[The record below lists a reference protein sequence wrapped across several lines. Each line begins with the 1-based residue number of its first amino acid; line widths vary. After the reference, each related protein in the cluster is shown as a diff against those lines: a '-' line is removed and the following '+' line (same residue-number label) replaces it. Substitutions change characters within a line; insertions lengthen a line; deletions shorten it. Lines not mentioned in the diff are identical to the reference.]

1 MNRIHHTHNPL
12 HQSPKKRRLSLTA
25 TQWLVVAGLA
35 HSALPVLAQTSQND
49 QTSEAEKTVQTIQLA
64 QASTTSNTTTEK
76 KAEKPI
82 VLQAVTVRSRN
93 RIEKLQ
99 DVPLSISV
107 VTGQELERLQAL
119 DVASFS
125 KRVGNVIWNPGNPR
139 QFSLSVRGIGKQAQ
153 TDAQD
158 PSVGIIV
165 DGVNYAYNP
174 LSSSVNFTDIAAVEV
189 TRGPQGTLLGKN
201 TSLGVINITTR
212 RPTFTKEAYA
222 TVSYG
227 DYHDLFGSAVLGGAV
242 IDDLLAWRGTFT
254 AQKAN
259 GDLVNTY
266 NQDQTYA
273 NKDRLSA
280 RVQFLLTPSEDFTA
294 RISLDA
300 QPKAG
305 EATNGRSFNKPTPT
319 TYAGIN
325 TTGANSGTNVNP
337 LSSDPKTRLNRRW
350 FLEQSDYRYED
361 DWLGNSTRDRINA
374 DNYNPIVTG
383 TNGASTEL
391 NWRLN
396 DYEVTS
402 ITAYKDYYF
411 AARNDEGTPF
421 DISKNGGGLVDYK
434 QYSQELRLSSK
445 TGGFVDYQTGLFW
458 LATDIDHSTRA
469 GWGSDAGAWFASTAQ
484 YNRLDA
490 NAGGRALLQDS
501 LSRLNREQANKYENA
516 STAIF
521 AQANWHLSDPLTL
534 TTGVRLTRENRDT
547 TTSALLTDNGAGSAL
562 NSSSVNVVN
571 LVNLGGFNS
580 LNATTTIDGT
590 SYPAGTLGQI
600 VNGAFVNNNSTAQLQ
615 LADKLANKYFG
626 TAITGTAGAAYASL
640 TNAQKAQVAD
650 AKTIRR
656 TQAAALWNTV
666 KAESFEETQPAF
678 VVSPTYKFN
687 DKLTVYA
694 SWQYG
699 EKAGIAQVV
708 NGFSYL
714 TDAEKSSA
722 YEIGVK
728 TVLLDNTLVF
738 NADIFLTNIKDYQQA
753 VRAVDEY
760 TTEQNTIS
768 GAPEVAYLS
777 YTGNVPKVRAQGLEI
792 DGLYSGIPNTTIRFS
807 GAYNDAYYVEFP
819 NSAQPVENGYQGA
832 APFQD
837 ISGETLPGAFKYSF
851 NLGIDYRAPVFSNH
865 EFHTSVNTSY
875 NSKFNSDNALSSYGW
890 VDGSSTTDFSIGLGK
905 NKGEF
910 DVSLVVKNLFE
921 DDTYQN
927 QTWNTWSPALPRT
940 ASIVVS
946 GKF

>member
-1 MNRIHHTHNPL
+1 MIRI
-12 HQSPKKRRLSLTA
+12 HQSPQNRRLSLLA
-25 TQWLVVAGLA
+25 TQWLIIAGLA
-35 HSALPVLAQTSQND
+35 HTALPVLAQTSQ
-49 QTSEAEKTVQTIQLA
+49 SEQDNAGAQAIETLQLA
-64 QASTTSNTTTEK
+64 QASTTGAATEK

-212 RPTFTKEAYA
+212 RPTFTREAYA

-242 IDDLLAWRGTFT
+242 IDDLLAWRGVFT

-280 RVQFLLTPSEDFTA
+280 RVQFLLTPSEDFSA

-319 TYAGIN
+319 TYASNNLSGPN
-325 TTGANSGTNVNP
+325 KGTNVNP
-337 LSSDPKTRLNRRW
+337 LSSDAKTRLNRRW
-350 FLEQSDYRYED
+350 FLDQSDYRYEE
-361 DWLGNSTRDRINA
+361 DWLGNSSRDRINA

-391 NWRLN
+391 NWKLSN
-396 DYEVTS
+396 YEVTS

-458 LATDIDHSTRA
+458 LATDIDHATRA
-469 GWGSDAGAWFASTAQ
+469 GWGSDAGAWFASSAQ
-484 YNRLDA
+484 YTSLDA
-490 NAGGRALLQDS
+490 TSSGRTLLQDS
-501 LSRLNREQANKYENA
+501 LSRLNREQANKYENESA
-516 STAIF
+516 ALF
-521 AQANWHLSDPLTL
+521 AQANWHLSEPLTL
-534 TTGVRLTRENRDT
+534 TTGVRLTREDRDT
-547 TTSALLTDNGAGSAL
+547 SASALITDNGAGSLL
-562 NSSSVNVVN
+562 NPSGVNVVN
-571 LVNLGGFNS
+571 NVNLGGFDS
-580 LNATTTIDGT
+580 LNAAFKINDTTTIPKG
-590 SYPAGTLGQI
+590 SLGRLQNNQG
-600 VNGAFVNNNSTAQLQ
+600 VLTFVNDNSAEQLAV
-615 LADKLANKYFG
+615 ADKLANKYFG
-626 TAITGTAGAAYASL
+626 AAITTPGAAYNSL

-666 KAESFEETQPAF
+666 EAESFEDTQPAF

-699 EKAGIAQVV
+699 EKAGISQVV
-708 NGFSYL
+708 NGYSYL

-760 TTEQNTIS
+760 TTDQNTIS
-768 GAPEVAYLS
+768 GAPEIAYLS

-792 DGLYSGIPNTTIRFS
+792 DGIYSGIPNTTIRFS
-807 GAYNDAYYVEFP
+807 GAYNDAYYVVFP

-832 APFQD
+832 QPSRD

-851 NLGIDYRAPVFSNH
+851 NLGIDYRVPVFTNH

-890 VDGSSTTDFSIGLGK
+890 VDGSTTTDFAIGIGK

-927 QTWNTWSPALPRT
+927 QTWNSWSPALPRT
-940 ASIVVS
+940 ASIVLS

>member
-1 MNRIHHTHNPL
+1 MSRIYRTHKSAKNR
-12 HQSPKKRRLSLTA
+12 QLSLLA
-25 TQWLVVAGLA
+25 TQWLIIAGLA
-35 HSALPVLAQTSQND
+35 HTALPVLAQTSQTE
-49 QTSEAEKTVQTIQLA
+49 QSEVDNQTIQTQQLA
-64 QASTTSNTTTEK
+64 QAPTSNATATEK

-212 RPTFTKEAYA
+212 RPTFTREAYA

-242 IDDLLAWRGTFT
+242 IDDLLAWRGVFT

-280 RVQFLLTPSEDFTA
+280 RVQFLLTPSEDFSA

-319 TYAGIN
+319 TYASN
-325 TTGANSGTNVNP
+325 NLSGPNKDTNVNP
-337 LSSDPKTRLNRRW
+337 LSSDAKTRLNRRW
-350 FLEQSDYRYED
+350 FLDQSDYRYEK

-391 NWRLN
+391 NWQLTN
-396 DYEVTS
+396 YEVTS

-469 GWGSDAGAWFASTAQ
+469 GWGSDAGAWFASSAQ
-484 YNRLDA
+484 YTSLDTTSS
-490 NAGGRALLQDS
+490 GRALLQDS
-501 LSRLNREQANKYENA
+501 LSRLNREQDNKYENESA
-516 STAIF
+516 ALF
-521 AQANWHLSDPLTL
+521 AQANWHLSEPLTL
-534 TTGVRLTRENRDT
+534 TTGVRFTRENRDT
-547 TTSALLTDNGAGSAL
+547 SASALITDNGAGSLL
-562 NSSSVNVVN
+562 NASAVNVVN
-571 LVNLGGFNS
+571 NVNLGGFDS
-580 LNATTTIDGT
+580 LNAAFKINDTTTIPKG
-590 SYPAGTLGQI
+590 SLGRLQNNQGTLTFI
-600 VNGAFVNNNSTAQLQ
+600 NDNSAEQLAV
-615 LADKLANKYFG
+615 ADKLANKYFG
-626 TAITGTAGAAYASL
+626 TAITTPGAAYNSL

-666 KAESFEETQPAF
+666 EAESFEDTQPAF

-708 NGFSYL
+708 NGYSYL

-760 TTEQNTIS
+760 TTDQNTIS
-768 GAPEVAYLS
+768 GAPEIAFLS
-777 YTGNVPKVRAQGLEI
+777 YTGNVPEVRAQGLEI
-792 DGLYSGIPNTTIRFS
+792 DGIYSGIPNTTIRFS
-807 GAYNDAYYVEFP
+807 GAYNDAYYVDFP

-832 APFQD
+832 QPSRD

-851 NLGIDYRAPVFSNH
+851 NLGIDYRAPVFTNH
-865 EFHTSVNTSY
+865 EFHTSINTSY

-890 VDGSSTTDFSIGLGK
+890 VDASTTTDFAIGLGK

>member
-1 MNRIHHTHNPL
+1 MIRI
-12 HQSPKKRRLSLTA
+12 HQSPQNRRLSLLA
-25 TQWLVVAGLA
+25 TQWLIVAGLA
-35 HSALPVLAQTSQND
+35 HTALPVLAQTSQ
-49 QTSEAEKTVQTIQLA
+49 SEQDKAGAQAIETLQLA
-64 QASTTSNTTTEK
+64 QASTTGAATEK

-212 RPTFTKEAYA
+212 RPTFTREAYA

-242 IDDLLAWRGTFT
+242 IDDLLAWRGVFT

-280 RVQFLLTPSEDFTA
+280 RVQFLLTPSEDFSA

-319 TYAGIN
+319 TYASNNLSGPN
-325 TTGANSGTNVNP
+325 KGTNVNP
-337 LSSDPKTRLNRRW
+337 LSSDAKTRLNRRW
-350 FLEQSDYRYED
+350 FLDQSDYRYEE
-361 DWLGNSTRDRINA
+361 DWLGNSSRDRINA

-391 NWRLN
+391 NWQLSN
-396 DYEVTS
+396 YEVTS

-458 LATDIDHSTRA
+458 LATDIDHATRA
-469 GWGSDAGAWFASTAQ
+469 GWGSDAGAWFASSAQ
-484 YNRLDA
+484 YTSLDA
-490 NAGGRALLQDS
+490 TSSGRTLLQDS
-501 LSRLNREQANKYENA
+501 LSRLNREQANKYENESA
-516 STAIF
+516 ALF
-521 AQANWHLSDPLTL
+521 AQANWHLSEPLTL
-534 TTGVRLTRENRDT
+534 TTGVRLTREDRDT
-547 TTSALLTDNGAGSAL
+547 SASALITDNGAGSLL
-562 NSSSVNVVN
+562 NPSGVNVVN
-571 LVNLGGFNS
+571 NVNLGGFDS
-580 LNATTTIDGT
+580 LNAAFKINDTTTIPKG
-590 SYPAGTLGQI
+590 SLGRLQNNQG
-600 VNGAFVNNNSTAQLQ
+600 VLTFVNDNSAEQLAV
-615 LADKLANKYFG
+615 ADKLANKYFG
-626 TAITGTAGAAYASL
+626 AAITTPGAAYNSL

-666 KAESFEETQPAF
+666 EAESFEDTQPAF

-699 EKAGIAQVV
+699 EKAGISQVV
-708 NGFSYL
+708 NGYSYL

-760 TTEQNTIS
+760 TTDQNTIS
-768 GAPEVAYLS
+768 GAPEIAYLS

-792 DGLYSGIPNTTIRFS
+792 DGIYSGIPNTTIRFS
-807 GAYNDAYYVEFP
+807 GAYNDAYYVDFP

-832 APFQD
+832 QPSRD

-851 NLGIDYRAPVFSNH
+851 NLGIDYRVPVFTNH

-890 VDGSSTTDFSIGLGK
+890 VDGSTTTDFAIGLGK

-927 QTWNTWSPALPRT
+927 QTWNSWSPALPRT
-940 ASIVVS
+940 ASIVLS

>member
-1 MNRIHHTHNPL
+1 MIRI
-12 HQSPKKRRLSLTA
+12 HQSPQHRRLSLLA
-25 TQWLVVAGLA
+25 TQWLIIAGLA
-35 HSALPVLAQTSQND
+35 HTALPVLAQTSQ
-49 QTSEAEKTVQTIQLA
+49 SEQDKTGAQAIETLQLA
-64 QASTTSNTTTEK
+64 QAPTTDTATEK

-212 RPTFTKEAYA
+212 RPTFTREAYA

-242 IDDLLAWRGTFT
+242 IDDLLAWRGVFT

-280 RVQFLLTPSEDFTA
+280 RVQFLLTPSEDFSA

-319 TYAGIN
+319 TYASNNLSGPN
-325 TTGANSGTNVNP
+325 KGTNVNP
-337 LSSDPKTRLNRRW
+337 LSSDAKTRLNRRW
-350 FLEQSDYRYED
+350 FLDQSDYRYEE
-361 DWLGNSTRDRINA
+361 DWLGNSSRDRINA

-391 NWRLN
+391 NWKLSN
-396 DYEVTS
+396 YEVTS

-458 LATDIDHSTRA
+458 LATDIDHATRA
-469 GWGSDAGAWFASTAQ
+469 GWGSDAGAWFASSAQ
-484 YNRLDA
+484 YTSLDA
-490 NAGGRALLQDS
+490 TSSGRTLLQDS
-501 LSRLNREQANKYENA
+501 LTRLNREQANKYENESA
-516 STAIF
+516 ALF
-521 AQANWHLSDPLTL
+521 AQANWHLSEPLTL
-534 TTGVRLTRENRDT
+534 TTGVRLTREDRDT
-547 TTSALLTDNGAGSAL
+547 SASALITDNGAGSLL
-562 NSSSVNVVN
+562 NPSGVNVVN
-571 LVNLGGFNS
+571 NVNLGGFDS
-580 LNATTTIDGT
+580 LNAAFKINDTTTIPKG
-590 SYPAGTLGQI
+590 SLGRLQNNQG
-600 VNGAFVNNNSTAQLQ
+600 VLTFVNDNSAEQLAV
-615 LADKLANKYFG
+615 ADKLANKYFG
-626 TAITGTAGAAYASL
+626 AAITTPGAAYNSL

-666 KAESFEETQPAF
+666 EAESFEDTQPAF

-699 EKAGIAQVV
+699 EKAGISQVV
-708 NGFSYL
+708 NGYSYL

-760 TTEQNTIS
+760 TTDQNTIS
-768 GAPEVAYLS
+768 GAPEIAYLS

-792 DGLYSGIPNTTIRFS
+792 DGIYSGIPNTTIRFS
-807 GAYNDAYYVEFP
+807 GAYNDAYYVDFP

-832 APFQD
+832 QPSRD

-851 NLGIDYRAPVFSNH
+851 NLGIDYRVPVFTNH

-890 VDGSSTTDFSIGLGK
+890 VDGSTTTDFAIGLGK

-927 QTWNTWSPALPRT
+927 QTWNSWSPALPRT
-940 ASIVVS
+940 ASIVLS

>member
-1 MNRIHHTHNPL
+1 MIRI
-12 HQSPKKRRLSLTA
+12 HQSPQNRRLSLLA
-25 TQWLVVAGLA
+25 TQWLIVAGLA
-35 HSALPVLAQTSQND
+35 HTALPVLAQTSQ
-49 QTSEAEKTVQTIQLA
+49 SEQDKAGAQAIETLQLA
-64 QASTTSNTTTEK
+64 QAPTTGAATEK

-212 RPTFTKEAYA
+212 RPTFTREAYA

-242 IDDLLAWRGTFT
+242 IDDLLAWRGVFT

-280 RVQFLLTPSEDFTA
+280 RVQFLLTPSEDFSA

-319 TYAGIN
+319 TYASNNLSGPN
-325 TTGANSGTNVNP
+325 KGTNVNP
-337 LSSDPKTRLNRRW
+337 LSSDAKTRLNRRW
-350 FLEQSDYRYED
+350 FLDQSDYRYEE
-361 DWLGNSTRDRINA
+361 DWLGNSSRDRINA

-391 NWRLN
+391 NWQLSN
-396 DYEVTS
+396 YEVTS

-458 LATDIDHSTRA
+458 LATDIDHATRA
-469 GWGSDAGAWFASTAQ
+469 GWGSDAGAWFASSAQ
-484 YNRLDA
+484 YTSLDA
-490 NAGGRALLQDS
+490 TSSGRTLLQDS
-501 LSRLNREQANKYENA
+501 LSRLNREQANQYENESA
-516 STAIF
+516 ALF
-521 AQANWHLSDPLTL
+521 AQANWHLSEPLTL
-534 TTGVRLTRENRDT
+534 TTGVRLTREDRDT
-547 TTSALLTDNGAGSAL
+547 SASALITDNGAGSLL
-562 NSSSVNVVN
+562 NPSGVNVVN
-571 LVNLGGFNS
+571 NVNLGGFDS
-580 LNATTTIDGT
+580 LNAAFKINDTTTIPKG
-590 SYPAGTLGQI
+590 SLGRLQNNQG
-600 VNGAFVNNNSTAQLQ
+600 VLTFVNDNSAEQLAV
-615 LADKLANKYFG
+615 ADKLANKYFG
-626 TAITGTAGAAYASL
+626 AAITTPGAAYNSL

-666 KAESFEETQPAF
+666 EAESFEDTQPAF

-699 EKAGIAQVV
+699 EKAGISQVV
-708 NGFSYL
+708 NGYSYL

-760 TTEQNTIS
+760 TTDQNTIS
-768 GAPEVAYLS
+768 GAPEIAYLS

-792 DGLYSGIPNTTIRFS
+792 DGIYSGIPNTTIRFS
-807 GAYNDAYYVEFP
+807 GAYNDAYYVDFP

-832 APFQD
+832 QPSRD

-851 NLGIDYRAPVFSNH
+851 NLGIDYRVPVFTNH

-875 NSKFNSDNALSSYGW
+875 NSKFNSHNALSSYGW
-890 VDGSSTTDFSIGLGK
+890 VDGSTTTDFAIGLGK

-927 QTWNTWSPALPRT
+927 QTWNSWSPALPRT
-940 ASIVVS
+940 ASIVLS

>member
-1 MNRIHHTHNPL
+1 MNRIYYTHKPAKNRHPSVL
-12 HQSPKKRRLSLTA
+12 A
-25 TQWLVVAGLA
+25 AQWLVIAGLT
-35 HSALPVLAQTSQND
+35 HTALPVFAQTSKIDNNKAD
-49 QTSEAEKTVQTIQLA
+49 TPAIQTLQLA
-64 QASTTSNTTTEK
+64 QASTNNAATEK
-76 KAEKPI
+76 KAEQPI

-139 QFSLSVRGIGKQAQ
+139 QFSLSVRGVGKQAQ

-212 RPTFTKEAYA
+212 RPAFTREAYA
-222 TVSYG
+222 TISYG

-242 IDDLLAWRGTFT
+242 IDDLLAWRGVFT

-280 RVQFLLTPSEDFTA
+280 RVQFLLTPSEDFSA

-319 TYAGIN
+319 TYASN
-325 TTGANSGTNVNP
+325 NLSGPNKDTNVNP
-337 LSSDPKTRLNRRW
+337 LSSDAKTRLNRRW
-350 FLEQSDYRYED
+350 FLEQSNYRYEE

-391 NWRLN
+391 NWQLTN
-396 DYEVTS
+396 YDLTS

-458 LATDIDHSTRA
+458 LATDINHATRA
-469 GWGSDAGAWFASTAQ
+469 GWGSDAGAWFASNAQ
-484 YNRLDA
+484 YTSLDTTSS
-490 NAGGRALLQDS
+490 GRALLQDS
-501 LSRLNREQANKYENA
+501 LSRLNREQDNKYKNESVA
-516 STAIF
+516 LF
-521 AQANWHLSDPLTL
+521 AQANWHLSEPLTL
-534 TTGVRLTRENRDT
+534 TTGVRFTREDRDT
-547 TTSALLTDNGAGSAL
+547 SASALITDNGAGSLL
-562 NSSSVNVVN
+562 NSSAVNVVN
-571 LVNLGGFNS
+571 NVNLGGFDS
-580 LNATTTIDGT
+580 LNAAFKINDTTTIPKG
-590 SYPAGTLGQI
+590 SLGRLQNNQGTLT
-600 VNGAFVNNNSTAQLQ
+600 FVNNNSAEQLAV
-615 LADKLANKYFG
+615 ADKLANKYFG
-626 TAITGTAGAAYASL
+626 TAITTPGAAYNSL

-666 KAESFEETQPAF
+666 EAESFEDTQPAF

-708 NGFSYL
+708 NGYSYL

-760 TTEQNTIS
+760 TTDQNTIS
-768 GAPEVAYLS
+768 GAPEIAYLS
-777 YTGNVPKVRAQGLEI
+777 YTGNAPKVRAQGLEI
-792 DGLYSGIPNTTIRFS
+792 DGIYSGIPNTTIRFS

-832 APFQD
+832 QPSRD

-851 NLGIDYRAPVFSNH
+851 NLGIDYRAPVFTNH
-865 EFHTSVNTSY
+865 EFHTSINTSY

-890 VDGSSTTDFSIGLGK
+890 VDGSITTDFAIGLGK

-940 ASIVVS
+940 ASIVLS

>member
-1 MNRIHHTHNPL
+1 MSRTYPARKSLHH
-12 HQSPKKRRLSLTA
+12 SKKKRSLSLAA
-25 TQWLVVAGLA
+25 TQWLVIAGLA

-49 QTSEAEKTVQTIQLA
+49 QTSETEQTVQILQLA
-64 QASTTSNTTTEK
+64 QASTATNTATEK
-76 KAEKPI
+76 KAEKPT

-319 TYAGIN
+319 TYAGNN
-325 TTGANSGTNVNP
+325 TTGANAGTNVNP

-361 DWLGNSTRDRINA
+361 DWLGNSTRNRINA

-490 NAGGRALLQDS
+490 NASGRALMQDS
-501 LSRLNREQANKYENA
+501 LSRLNREQANKYENT

-534 TTGVRLTRENRDT
+534 TTGVRLTREDRDT
-547 TTSALLTDNGAGSAL
+547 TTSALLTDNGAGSEL

-571 LVNLGGFNS
+571 RVSLGGFNS
-580 LNATTTIDGT
+580 LNATTTVNGT
-590 SYPAGTLGQI
+590 SYPAGTLGQV
-600 VNGAFVNNNSTAQLQ
+600 VNGTFTNNNSTAQLQ

-666 KAESFEETQPAF
+666 EAESFEETQPAF
-678 VVSPTYKFN
+678 VVSPTYKFS

-714 TDAEKSSA
+714 TDAEKSSS
-722 YEIGVK
+722 YEIGIK

-851 NLGIDYRAPVFSNH
+851 NLGIDYRVPVFSNH

-890 VDGSSTTDFSIGLGK
+890 VDGSTTTDFSIGLGK

-910 DVSLVVKNLFE
+910 DVSLVIKNLFE

>member
-1 MNRIHHTHNPL
+1 MSQNYF
-12 HQSPKKRRLSLTA
+12 SPYWLVLASLTY
-25 TQWLVVAGLA
+25 
-35 HSALPVLAQTSQND
+35 SALPAFAQTSATPTREQ
-49 QTSEAEKTVQTIQLA
+49 QAEKTT
-64 QASTTSNTTTEK
+64 
-76 KAEKPI
+76 
-82 VLQAVTVRSRN
+82 VLQTVTVRSRN

-139 QFSLSVRGIGKQAQ
+139 QFSLSVRGVGKQAQ

-242 IDDLLAWRGTFT
+242 IDDLLAWRGVFT

-280 RVQFLLTPSEDFTA
+280 RVQFLLTPSEDFSA

-305 EATNGRSFNKPTPT
+305 EATNGRTFNKPTPT

-325 TTGANSGTNVNP
+325 LTGTNAGTNINP

-350 FLEQSDYRYED
+350 FLEQSEYRYEE
-361 DWLGNSTRDRINA
+361 DWLGNSKRDRINA

-391 NWRLN
+391 NWKLQ

-469 GWGSDAGAWFASTAQ
+469 GWGSDAGAWFATNAQ

-490 NAGGRALLQDS
+490 NASGRALLQDS
-501 LSRLNREQANKYENA
+501 LSRLTREQANKYENESSA
-516 STAIF
+516 LF
-521 AQANWHLSDPLTL
+521 AQANWHLSEPLTL
-534 TTGVRLTRENRDT
+534 TTGVRFTREDRDT
-547 TTSALLTDNGAGSAL
+547 TTSALLSDQGAGSYL
-562 NSSSVNVVN
+562 NASAINVVN
-571 LVNLGGFNS
+571 PVSLGGFDS
-580 LNATTTIDGT
+580 INATTTINGQT
-590 SYPAGTLGQI
+590 YPAGTLGQVI
-600 VNGAFVNNNSTAQLQ
+600 NGIFVNNNSAEQLQ

-626 TAITGTAGAAYASL
+626 VAITNTPGSAYSGL
-640 TNAQKAQVAD
+640 SNAQKAQVAD
-650 AKTIRR
+650 AKTLRR
-656 TQAAALWNTV
+656 TQAAALWNSV
-666 KAESFEETQPAF
+666 HAESFEDTQPAF
-678 VVSPTYKFN
+678 VISPTYKFSN
-687 DKLTVYA
+687 ELTLYA

-728 TVLLDNTLVF
+728 TVFLDNTLVF

-792 DGLYSGIPNTTIRFS
+792 DGIYSGIPNTTIRFS
-807 GAYNDAYYVEFP
+807 GAYNDAYYVEFR
-819 NSAQPVENGYQGA
+819 NSAQPVENGYTGA
-832 APFQD
+832 APYRD

-865 EFHTSVNTSY
+865 EFHTSINTSY

-890 VDGSSTTDFSIGLGK
+890 VDASTTTDFSIGLGK
-905 NKGEF
+905 AKGEF

-921 DDTYQN
+921 DDTYQS
-927 QTWNTWSPALPRT
+927 QTWNSWNPALPRT
-940 ASIVVS
+940 ASIVLS

>member
-1 MNRIHHTHNPL
+1 MSHIYCKRKPFGYFKNRHLPL
-12 HQSPKKRRLSLTA
+12 LA
-25 TQWLVVAGLA
+25 TQWLVIAGLA
-35 HSALPVLAQTSQND
+35 HTALPALAQTSQDD
-49 QTSEAEKTVQTIQLA
+49 QVTPTVQLA
-64 QASTTSNTTTEK
+64 QATGTTDNSTEK
-76 KAEKPI
+76 KAAKPI

-227 DYHDLFGSAVLGGAV
+227 DYHDLFGSAVLGGTV
-242 IDDLLAWRGTFT
+242 IDDLLAWRGVFT
-254 AQKAN
+254 AQKAR
-259 GDLVNTY
+259 GDIVNNY
-266 NQDQTYA
+266 NPDLTYA

-319 TYAGIN
+319 EYAGN
-325 TTGANSGTNVNP
+325 NLSGPNAGTPKNP
-337 LSSDPKTRLNRRW
+337 LSSDASTRLNRRW
-350 FLEQSDYRYED
+350 FLDQSDYRYED
-361 DWLGNSTRDRINA
+361 DWLGNSKSNRIDA

-411 AARNDEGTPF
+411 DARNDEGTPF

-490 NAGGRALLQDS
+490 NTSGRALLQDS
-501 LSRLNREQANKYENA
+501 LSRLNRDQANKYENE

-521 AQANWHLSDPLTL
+521 AQANWHFSAPLTL
-534 TTGVRLTRENRDT
+534 TTGVRLTREDRDT
-547 TTSALLTDNGAGSAL
+547 RSNALLSDNGAGGLL
-562 NSSSVNVVN
+562 NPATVNVVN
-571 LVNLGGFNS
+571 NVNLGGFDS
-580 LNATTTIDGT
+580 LNAAFKVNDSTTI
-590 SYPAGTLGQI
+590 PAGTLGRLQNI
-600 VNGAFVNNNSTAQLQ
+600 DGTVTFINDNTAEQLV

-626 TAITGTAGAAYASL
+626 TAITNTPGAAYSSL
-640 TNAQKAQVAD
+640 SNAQKAQVAD

-656 TQAAALWNTV
+656 AQAAALWNTV
-666 KAESFEETQPAF
+666 AAESFADTQPAF

-699 EKAGIAQVV
+699 EKAGIAQIV
-708 NGFSYL
+708 NGYSYL

-728 TVLLDNTLVF
+728 TVLFNDTLVF
-738 NADIFLTNIKDYQQA
+738 NADIFLTDIKDYQQA

-768 GAPEVAYLS
+768 GAPEIAYLS
-777 YTGNVPKVRAQGLEI
+777 YTGNVPKVRAQGLEV
-792 DGLYSGIPNTTIRFS
+792 DGIYSGIPNTTIRFS

-832 APFQD
+832 PAFRD
-837 ISGETLPGAFKYSF
+837 ISDETLPGAFKYSF
-851 NLGIDYRAPVFSNH
+851 NLGIDYRVPVFSNH

-890 VDGSSTTDFSIGLGK
+890 VDGSTTTDFAIGLGK
-905 NKGEF
+905 SKGEF
-910 DVSLVVKNLFE
+910 DVSLVIKNLFD

-927 QTWNTWSPALPRT
+927 QTWNSWSPALPRT
-940 ASIVVS
+940 ASIVLS

>member
-1 MNRIHHTHNPL
+1 MSRIYHTH
-12 HQSPKKRRLSLTA
+12 QSSKNQRQILLA
-25 TQWLVVAGLA
+25 AHWLIIAGLA
-35 HSALPVLAQTSQND
+35 HTALPVLAQTNHND
-49 QTSEAEKTVQTIQLA
+49 QISNSDATVQALHIA
-64 QASTTSNTTTEK
+64 QASTSNSSTGK

-212 RPTFTKEAYA
+212 RPTFTREAYA

-242 IDDLLAWRGTFT
+242 IDDLLAWRGVFT

-280 RVQFLLTPSEDFTA
+280 RVQFLLTPNENFTA

-325 TTGANSGTNVNP
+325 TSGTNAGTNVNP
-337 LSSDPKTRLNRRW
+337 LNSDAKTRLNRRW
-350 FLEQSDYRYED
+350 FLEQSDYRYDD
-361 DWLGNSTRDRINA
+361 DWLGNSKRNRINA

-421 DISKNGGGLVDYK
+421 DISKNGGGLVDYQ
-434 QYSQELRLSSK
+434 QYSQEFRLSSK

-458 LATDIDHSTRA
+458 LATDIDHATRA
-469 GWGSDAGAWFASTAQ
+469 GWGSDAGAWFASTTQ

-490 NAGGRALLQDS
+490 TSAGRTLLQDS
-501 LSRLNREQANKYENA
+501 LSRLNREQANKYENESA
-516 STAIF
+516 AIF
-521 AQANWHLSDPLTL
+521 AQANWHLSEPLTL
-534 TTGVRLTRENRDT
+534 TTGVRLTREDRDT
-547 TTSALLTDNGAGSAL
+547 KASALITDNGAGAAL
-562 NSSSVNVVN
+562 NSAEINVVN
-571 LVNLGGFNS
+571 QVILGGFDS
-580 LNATTTIDGT
+580 LNASTTINGQT
-590 SYPAGTLGQI
+590 YTAGTLGQI
-600 VNGAFVNNNSTAQLQ
+600 INGALVNNNSSEQLQ

-626 TAITGTAGAAYASL
+626 SAITTTPGAAYNSL

-666 KAESFEETQPAF
+666 EAESFEATQPAF
-678 VVSPTYKFN
+678 VVSPTYKFS

-728 TVLLDNTLVF
+728 TVLLNDTLVF
-738 NADIFLTNIKDYQQA
+738 NADVFLTNIKDYQQA

-760 TTEQNTIS
+760 TTGQNTIS
-768 GAPEVAYLS
+768 GAPEIAYLS

-792 DGLYSGIPNTTIRFS
+792 DGIYSGIPNTTIRFS

-832 APFQD
+832 QAFRD

-851 NLGIDYRAPVFSNH
+851 NIGIDYRAPVFSNH

-890 VDGSSTTDFSIGLGK
+890 VEGSTTTDFAIGLGK

-940 ASIVVS
+940 ASIVLS